1 MARKKTQVQ
10 DVQEIQDIQ
19 VQEVK
24 DVQEIQDIQV
34 QEVKTG
40 RGRKSVPWRGM
51 FFESMNEAMNWLNS
65 NNINS
70 EKLDIREVT
79 VSTSGK
85 PGKPPKGESKKIFK
99 IVLKYN
105 MNENNNTTV
114 TSSMET
120 VTSDIVV
127 ENMVEEKKI
136 DVDCSEEFFNSMES
150 ELELATAN

>member
-1 MARKKTQVQ
+1 MSDNVNTNNEKSKS
-10 DVQEIQDIQ
+10 
-19 VQEVK
+19 K
-24 DVQEIQDIQV
+24 G
-34 QEVKTG
+34 K
-40 RGRKSVPWRGM
+40 RGRKSVPWKGM

-114 TSSMET
+114 TSS
-120 VTSDIVV
+120 IVV

>member
-1 MARKKTQVQ
+1 MSDNVNTNNEKSKS
-10 DVQEIQDIQ
+10 
-19 VQEVK
+19 K
-24 DVQEIQDIQV
+24 G
-34 QEVKTG
+34 K
-40 RGRKSVPWRGM
+40 RGRKSVPWRGV

-85 PGKPPKGESKKIFK
+85 PGKPPKGASKKIFK